1 MSVLGVVFSNIH
13 DYNVPELTRHR
24 TMASIPFGGRYRL
37 IDFVLSNMIN
47 SNITKVGVITKNN
60 YQSLMDHVGS
70 GKDWDL
76 ARKNGGLILLPP
88 FGASGNDT
96 LYNSRLEALKG
107 ITNFLTKANDEYVLM
122 TDCDNVC
129 SIDYNKII
137 DFHIKKKADITLV
150 YKNLNVSNN
159 NDNNSTVLKLSDSG
173 RITDI
178 AFQPNVNGDVKLFIN
193 IYVMNRLFLINLIMD
208 AISHGQ
214 QHFTKDILSANV
226 NSLKIFGYE
235 FTGYFAGITSMHSY
249 FVNNMKMLDSDV
261 RKDLFGNRNVYTK
274 IRDSAPTKYGAGAQV
289 NNSLISDGC
298 VIEGEVV
305 NSILFRGVKIGRGTI
320 VKNCILMQDAVTGE
334 NASLNCVIAD
344 KNVVIRDNRIL
355 SGCDVQP
362 FFIAKGS
369 MV

>member
-1 MSVLGVVFSNIH
+1 MSILGVVFSNIH

-88 FGASGNDT
+88 FGSGNDS

-107 ITNFLTKANDEYVLM
+107 ITSFLTKATDEFVLM

-129 SIDYNKII
+129 NIDYDKII
-137 DFHIKKKADITLV
+137 DYHIKKKSDITLV
-150 YKNLNVSNN
+150 YKNLNVTNN
-159 NDNNSTVLKLSDSG
+159 NDNNSTVFNVSDNG

-178 AFQPNVNGDVKLFIN
+178 AFKPNVNGAVKLFIN
-193 IYVMNRLFLINLIMD
+193 VYVINRLFLINLIMD
-208 AISHGQ
+208 AIAHGQ
-214 QHFTKDILSANV
+214 HHFTKDILASNV
-226 NSLKIFGYE
+226 NSLKIYGYE
-235 FTGYFAGITSMHSY
+235 FEGFFAGINSMQSY
-249 FVNNMKMLDSDV
+249 FSNNMKLLNKDV
-261 RKDLFGNRNVYTK
+261 RNDLFGNRNVYTK

-298 VIEGEVV
+298 LIEGEVV

-320 VKNCILMQDAVTGE
+320 VKNSILMQDAVTGE